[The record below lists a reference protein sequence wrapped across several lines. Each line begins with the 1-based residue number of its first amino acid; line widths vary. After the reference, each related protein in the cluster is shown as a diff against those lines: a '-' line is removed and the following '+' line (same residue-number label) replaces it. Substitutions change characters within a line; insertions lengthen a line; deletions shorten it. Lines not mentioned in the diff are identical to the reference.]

1 MKTIIK
7 FIWIANLIIFA
18 RSIQIVLALMQH
30 LKYLYKFLWKHR
42 GKLLIGTFFVL
53 ISNIFALYP
62 AEFVRKAFD
71 TILENSQNINNGS
84 ADANLFNNTNKI
96 ILKYTSLIL
105 LFSFLKGVFMF
116 FMRQTIIV
124 VSRYIEF
131 DLKNEIYKKYQHL
144 NLEFY
149 KKNKTGDLMNRI
161 SEDVSKVRM
170 AVGPGLMYTINITTL
185 FFLVINRM
193 LDINSKLTLYTLIPF
208 PLLAISI
215 YYVSNKINVRSEK
228 AQKQLSKITAITQES
243 YSGIEIIKSF
253 NQQKNI
259 LNNFVN
265 QCKNYTK
272 KQINLIEVEAFFF
285 PLIIVLIGS
294 STLITIYIG
303 GLESFKNN
311 ISTGNIAEFI
321 IYINMLAWPIASIG
335 WITSLLQRAS
345 ASQERINKFLKIKPK
360 INRNNT
366 KKTLVKGNIKFEDVS
381 LIYNDTNIKALKC
394 INLEIEEG
402 KTLGV
407 FGKTGSGK
415 TTLLDLITRLY
426 DATSGKIFINNIDIK
441 NINLSSLRSYI
452 GYVPQDG
459 YLFSGTIKDNI
470 IFSSDDYN
478 YDKMVAAAK
487 YAEILDEINSFK
499 DGFNTIVGERGV
511 QLSGGQK
518 QRLSI
523 ARVFYKNP
531 LMYIFDDCLSAI
543 DKQKSKNILINLN
556 KKMKS
561 KTSIIVS
568 HKISS
573 LEKLDDI
580 IVLKKGEIIQKG
592 SHKNLIN
599 TEGYYK
605 EVFIKQS
612 SNLENI

>member
-1 MKTIIK
+1 
-7 FIWIANLIIFA
+7 
-18 RSIQIVLALMQH
+18 MQH
-30 LKYLYKFLWKHR
+30 LKYLYKFLWKHKL
-42 GKLLIGTFFVL
+42 KLLVGTFFVL
-53 ISNIFALYP
+53 ISNFFALYP

-71 TILENSQNINNGS
+71 TILENTHNINHGNS
-84 ADANLFNNTNKI
+84 DANLFNNTNKI

-105 LFSFLKGVFMF
+105 LFSVLKGVFMF

-131 DLKNEIYKKYQHL
+131 DLKNEIYKKYQQL

-161 SEDVSKVRM
+161 SEDVGKVRM

-259 LNNFVN
+259 LKNFVN
-265 QCKNYTK
+265 QCKKYTK
-272 KQINLIEVEAFFF
+272 KQIDLIEIEAFFF

-360 INRNNT
+360 INQNKT
-366 KKTLVKGNIKFEDVS
+366 KKTLVKGNIKFKDVS
-381 LIYNDTNIKALKC
+381 LIYNDTNIKALNC
-394 INLEIEEG
+394 INLEIQEG

-426 DATSGKIFINNIDIK
+426 DTTSGKIFIDNIDIK
-441 NINLSSLRSYI
+441 KINLSSLRSYI

-470 IFSSDDYN
+470 IFSSDNYN
-478 YDKMVAAAK
+478 YNRMVAAAK

-592 SHKNLIN
+592 SHTDLIK

>member
-1 MKTIIK
+1 
-7 FIWIANLIIFA
+7 
-18 RSIQIVLALMQH
+18 MQH

>member
-1 MKTIIK
+1 
-7 FIWIANLIIFA
+7 
-18 RSIQIVLALMQH
+18 MQH
-30 LKYLYKFLWKHR
+30 LKYLYKFLWKHKL
-42 GKLLIGTFFVL
+42 KLLVGTFFVL

-71 TILENSQNINNGS
+71 TILENTQNINNS
-84 ADANLFNNTNKI
+84 SSDTNPISSSNKI

-105 LFSFLKGVFMF
+105 LFSVLKGIFMF

-131 DLKNEIYKKYQHL
+131 DLKNEIYKKYQQL

-193 LDINSKLTLYTLIPF
+193 LDINSKLTLFTLIPF

-259 LNNFVN
+259 LKNFVN
-265 QCKNYTK
+265 ECKKYTK
-272 KQINLIEVEAFFF
+272 KQIDLIEIEAFFF

-360 INRNNT
+360 IYQNNI
-366 KKTLVKGNIKFEDVS
+366 KKTFIKGNIKFKDVS
-381 LIYNDTNIKALKC
+381 LTYNDTNIKALK
-394 INLEIEEG
+394 IISKIEG
-402 KTLGV
+402 KTSRFLV
-407 FGKTGSGK
+407 NYSGK

-426 DATSGKIFINNIDIK
+426 DTTSGKILIDNIDIK
-441 NINLSSLRSYI
+441 KIN
-452 GYVPQDG
+452 
-459 YLFSGTIKDNI
+459 
-470 IFSSDDYN
+470 
-478 YDKMVAAAK
+478 
-487 YAEILDEINSFK
+487 
-499 DGFNTIVGERGV
+499 
-511 QLSGGQK
+511 
-518 QRLSI
+518 
-523 ARVFYKNP
+523 
-531 LMYIFDDCLSAI
+531 
-543 DKQKSKNILINLN
+543 
-556 KKMKS
+556 
-561 KTSIIVS
+561 
-568 HKISS
+568 ISS
-573 LEKLDDI
+573 L
-580 IVLKKGEIIQKG
+580 VL
-592 SHKNLIN
+592 
-599 TEGYYK
+599 
-605 EVFIKQS
+605 
-612 SNLENI
+612 

>member
-1 MKTIIK
+1 
-7 FIWIANLIIFA
+7 
-18 RSIQIVLALMQH
+18 MQH
-30 LKYLYKFLWKHR
+30 LKYLYKFLWKHKL
-42 GKLLIGTFFVL
+42 KLLIGTFFVL

-71 TILENSQNINNGS
+71 TILENSQNIDNGS

-131 DLKNEIYKKYQHL
+131 DLKNEIYKQYQHL

-208 PLLAISI
+208 PLLAVSI

-259 LNNFVN
+259 LKNFVN

-272 KQINLIEVEAFFF
+272 KQISLIEIEAIFF

-366 KKTLVKGNIKFEDVS
+366 KKTLIKGNIKFEDVS

-394 INLEIEEG
+394 INLEIKEG

-426 DATSGKIFINNIDIK
+426 DATSGKITINNIDIK

-459 YLFSGTIKDNI
+459 YLFSGTIRDNI

-592 SHKNLIN
+592 SHKTLIN

>member
-1 MKTIIK
+1 
-7 FIWIANLIIFA
+7 
-18 RSIQIVLALMQH
+18 MQH
-30 LKYLYKFLWKHR
+30 LKYLYKFLWKHKL
-42 GKLLIGTFFVL
+42 KLLLGTFFVL

-71 TILENSQNINNGS
+71 TILENTQNINNS
-84 ADANLFNNTNKI
+84 SLDTNPVNSSNKI

-105 LFSFLKGVFMF
+105 LFSVLKGIFMF

-131 DLKNEIYKKYQHL
+131 DLKNEIYKKYQQL

-193 LDINSKLTLYTLIPF
+193 LDINSKLTLFTLIPF

-259 LNNFVN
+259 LKNFVN

-272 KQINLIEVEAFFF
+272 KQIDLIEIEAFFF

-360 INRNNT
+360 IYQNNT
-366 KKTLVKGNIKFEDVS
+366 KKTLIKGNIKFKDVS
-381 LIYNDTNIKALKC
+381 LTYNDTNIKALKS
-394 INLEIEEG
+394 INLEIQEG

-426 DATSGKIFINNIDIK
+426 DTTSGKILIDNIDIK
-441 NINLSSLRSYI
+441 KINLSSLRSYI

-470 IFSSDDYN
+470 IFSSDNYN

-531 LMYIFDDCLSAI
+531 SMYIFDDCLSAI

-573 LEKLDDI
+573 LEKLDNI
-580 IVLKKGEIIQKG
+580 IVLKEGEIIQKG
-592 SHKNLIN
+592 SHKALIN

-605 EVFIKQS
+605 EVFIKQT

>member
-1 MKTIIK
+1 
-7 FIWIANLIIFA
+7 
-18 RSIQIVLALMQH
+18 MQH
-30 LKYLYKFLWKHR
+30 LKYLYKFLWKHKL
-42 GKLLIGTFFVL
+42 KLLIGTFFVL

-71 TILENSQNINNGS
+71 TILENSQNIDNGS

-131 DLKNEIYKKYQHL
+131 DLKNEIYKKYQQL

-208 PLLAISI
+208 PLLAVSI

-259 LNNFVN
+259 LKNFVN

-272 KQINLIEVEAFFF
+272 KQISLIEIEAIFF

-366 KKTLVKGNIKFEDVS
+366 KKTLIKGNIKFEDVS

-394 INLEIEEG
+394 INLEIKEG

-426 DATSGKIFINNIDIK
+426 DATSGKITINNIDIK

-459 YLFSGTIKDNI
+459 YLFSGTIRDNI

-592 SHKNLIN
+592 SHKTLIN

>member
-1 MKTIIK
+1 
-7 FIWIANLIIFA
+7 
-18 RSIQIVLALMQH
+18 MQH
-30 LKYLYKFLWKHR
+30 LKYLYKFLWKHKV
-42 GKLLIGTFFVL
+42 KLLIGTFFVL

>member
-1 MKTIIK
+1 
-7 FIWIANLIIFA
+7 
-18 RSIQIVLALMQH
+18 MQH
-30 LKYLYKFLWKHR
+30 LKYLYKFLWKHKL
-42 GKLLIGTFFVL
+42 KLLIGTFFVL

-71 TILENSQNINNGS
+71 TILENSQNIDNGS

-105 LFSFLKGVFMF
+105 LFSLLKGVFMF

-131 DLKNEIYKKYQHL
+131 DLKNEIYKQYQHL

-208 PLLAISI
+208 PLLAVSI

-259 LNNFVN
+259 LKNFVN

-272 KQINLIEVEAFFF
+272 KQISLIEIEAIFF

-366 KKTLVKGNIKFEDVS
+366 KKTLIKGNIKFEDVS

-394 INLEIEEG
+394 INLEIKEG

-426 DATSGKIFINNIDIK
+426 DATSGKIIINNIDIK

-459 YLFSGTIKDNI
+459 YLFSGTIRDNI

-592 SHKNLIN
+592 SHKTLIN

>member
-1 MKTIIK
+1 
-7 FIWIANLIIFA
+7 
-18 RSIQIVLALMQH
+18 MQH
-30 LKYLYKFLWKHR
+30 LKYLYKFLWKHKL
-42 GKLLIGTFFVL
+42 KLLVGTFFVL

-71 TILENSQNINNGS
+71 TILENTQNINNS
-84 ADANLFNNTNKI
+84 SSDTNPFSNTNKI

-105 LFSFLKGVFMF
+105 LFSVLKGVFMF

-131 DLKNEIYKKYQHL
+131 DLKNEIYKKYQQL

-259 LNNFVN
+259 LKNFVN

-272 KQINLIEVEAFFF
+272 KQIDLIEIEAFFF

-360 INRNNT
+360 INQNNT
-366 KKTLVKGNIKFEDVS
+366 KKTLIKGNIKFKDVS
-381 LIYNDTNIKALKC
+381 LTYNDTNIKALKC
-394 INLEIEEG
+394 INLEIQEG

-426 DATSGKIFINNIDIK
+426 DTTSGKILIDNIDIK

-470 IFSSDDYN
+470 IFSSDNYN

-531 LMYIFDDCLSAI
+531 SMYIFDDCLSAI

-573 LEKLDDI
+573 LEKLDNI
-580 IVLKKGEIIQKG
+580 IVLKEGEIIQKG
-592 SHKNLIN
+592 SHKALIN

-605 EVFIKQS
+605 EVFIKQT

>member
-1 MKTIIK
+1 
-7 FIWIANLIIFA
+7 
-18 RSIQIVLALMQH
+18 MQH
-30 LKYLYKFLWKHR
+30 LKYLYKFLWKHKL
-42 GKLLIGTFFVL
+42 KLLLGTFFVL

-71 TILENSQNINNGS
+71 TILENTQNIDYSNS
-84 ADANLFNNTNKI
+84 DANPISTTNKI

-105 LFSFLKGVFMF
+105 LFSVLKGVFMF

-131 DLKNEIYKKYQHL
+131 DLKNEIYKKYQQL

-170 AVGPGLMYTINITTL
+170 ALGPGLMYTINITTL

-259 LNNFVN
+259 LKNFVN

-272 KQINLIEVEAFFF
+272 KQIDLIEIEAFFF

-335 WITSLLQRAS
+335 WITSLLQRAA

-360 INRNNT
+360 INRINS
-366 KKTLVKGNIKFEDVS
+366 KKTLIKGNIKFKDVS
-381 LIYNDTNIKALKC
+381 LTYNDTNIKALKC
-394 INLEIEEG
+394 INFEIQEG

-426 DATSGKIFINNIDIK
+426 DATSGKILIDNIDIK
-441 NINLSSLRSYI
+441 KINLSSLRSYV

-459 YLFSGTIKDNI
+459 YLFSGTIKENI
-470 IFSSDDYN
+470 IFSSDNYN

-487 YAEILDEINSFK
+487 YAEIFDEINSFK
-499 DGFNTIVGERGV
+499 NGFNTIVGERGV

-531 LMYIFDDCLSAI
+531 LMYVFDDCLSAI

-556 KKMKS
+556 KKMKR

-573 LEKLDDI
+573 LETLDNI
-580 IVLKKGEIIQKG
+580 MVLKKGKIIQTG
-592 SHKNLIN
+592 SHKDLIN
-599 TEGYYK
+599 QDGYYK

-612 SNLENI
+612 SNLDNI

>member
-1 MKTIIK
+1 
-7 FIWIANLIIFA
+7 
-18 RSIQIVLALMQH
+18 MQH

-42 GKLLIGTFFVL
+42 VKLLIGTFFVL

-84 ADANLFNNTNKI
+84 PDANLFNNTNKI

-259 LNNFVN
+259 LKNFVN

-272 KQINLIEVEAFFF
+272 KQINLIEIEAFFF

-360 INRNNT
+360 IHRNNT
-366 KKTLVKGNIKFEDVS
+366 NKTLIKGNIKFEDVS

>member
-1 MKTIIK
+1 
-7 FIWIANLIIFA
+7 
-18 RSIQIVLALMQH
+18 MQH
-30 LKYLYKFLWKHR
+30 LKYLYKFLWKHKL
-42 GKLLIGTFFVL
+42 KLLLGTFFVL

-71 TILENSQNINNGS
+71 TILENTQNIDYSNS
-84 ADANLFNNTNKI
+84 DANPISTTNKI

-105 LFSFLKGVFMF
+105 LFSVLKGVFMF

-131 DLKNEIYKKYQHL
+131 DLKNEIYKKYQQL

-170 AVGPGLMYTINITTL
+170 ALGPGLMYTINITTL

-259 LNNFVN
+259 LKNFVN

-272 KQINLIEVEAFFF
+272 KQIDLIEIEAFFF

-335 WITSLLQRAS
+335 WITSLLQRAA

-360 INRNNT
+360 INRINS
-366 KKTLVKGNIKFEDVS
+366 KKTLIKGNIKFKDVS
-381 LIYNDTNIKALKC
+381 LTYNDTNIKALKC
-394 INLEIEEG
+394 INFEIQEG

-426 DATSGKIFINNIDIK
+426 DATSGKILIDNIDIK
-441 NINLSSLRSYI
+441 KINLSSLRSYV

-470 IFSSDDYN
+470 IFSSDNYN

-487 YAEILDEINSFK
+487 YAEIFDEINSFK
-499 DGFNTIVGERGV
+499 NGFNTIVGERGV

-531 LMYIFDDCLSAI
+531 SMYVFDDCLSAI

-556 KKMKS
+556 KKMKR

-573 LEKLDDI
+573 LETLDNI
-580 IVLKKGEIIQKG
+580 MVLKKGKIIQTG
-592 SHKNLIN
+592 SHKDLIN
-599 TEGYYK
+599 QDGYYK

-612 SNLENI
+612 SNLDNI